1 MDEYYD
7 MMNERIEEYKINP
20 PGVYHDGEYIWDG
33 IFRTNSK

>member
-7 MMNERIEEYKINP
+7 MMNERIEEYKTKP
-20 PGVYHDGEYIWDG
+20 PGVYHNGEYTWDG